1 MQLRPVEVASID
13 AARQVLDRFAIG
25 PRLQHLRQ
33 FVWRGGS
40 LAFRVDDDGQRQPN
54 VYYALVAEW
63 DTAVLE
69 DIELPGL
76 ARSGGTLVEGRWVRT
91 RTGYELRAGID
102 LGVPSAIYIQSE
114 RHSSFV
120 PYLGRP
126 PDQVEQA
133 VDNDLAG
140 YAGAFLSL
148 CLPVPQAAAAGAARL
163 RQLGLTDERVL

>member
-1 MQLRPVEVASID
+1 MQPRPIEIASIE
-13 AARQVLDRFAIG
+13 AARNVLDRFAIG

-40 LAFRVDDDGQRQPN
+40 LCFRVDDDAQHLPK

-63 DTAVLE
+63 ETASLE
-69 DIELPGL
+69 ELALPGL
-76 ARSGGTLVEGRWVRT
+76 ARMGGALVEGRWVRT

-120 PYLGRP
+120 PFLGRP
-126 PDQVEQA
+126 
-133 VDNDLAG
+133 
-140 YAGAFLSL
+140 
-148 CLPVPQAAAAGAARL
+148 
-163 RQLGLTDERVL
+163 